1 MIQHAVS
8 LSKDLSDYSGVTW
21 YAQRFYDLIQPNNT
35 LLCIVTVATLPY
47 NCSAIDIQNLLAIP
61 VNMLQRR
68 IYIYYYIELVTLTE
82 QEVHLQQAQLDSMGK
97 LKFDWCRTILIN
109 MSSNLLLQLNILK
122 LKLLQRMINKKLD
135 QNRLRLSEDCINK
148 LSQLAYTF

>member
-1 MIQHAVS
+1 M
-8 LSKDLSDYSGVTW
+8 
-21 YAQRFYDLIQPNNT
+21 
-35 LLCIVTVATLPY
+35 LLCIVTVAALPY

-97 LKFDWCRTILIN
+97 LKFD
-109 MSSNLLLQLNILK
+109 
-122 LKLLQRMINKKLD
+122 
-135 QNRLRLSEDCINK
+135 
-148 LSQLAYTF
+148 